1 MARSTLTVSDLA
13 AEAGIDLDETLISLW
28 DGGLDYVGGP
38 RSVLRRGDTNR
49 ARRIVG
55 LATRRELASRSTW
68 QSLFELDDDE
78 FENLLDTLGI
88 SVSEHRR
95 FSQKAIKKLRTEAKA
110 RELSWPGTGVA
121 TNKDIARVESN
132 SKRPVAAASPFR
144 WKVIGQERDIKYLVA
159 DDVRAIHEELI
170 REFASQSD
178 PIDPPGVRDDN
189 LLESALT
196 RPHTSMGESRK
207 YPSIEM
213 SVAALLHSLIHNHP
227 FHNGNKRTAL
237 VAMLAALDTN
247 RMLVTC
253 EEDELFKIVLRI
265 AQHSIVPAKYD
276 NVADREVL
284 HIDNLFENQP
294 LTEWIQ
300 GNSRRIELGDRA
312 IPFRRL
318 RTLVNGLDCICDNP
332 KGSHISITRTIHEK
346 RMFRKDREKK
356 LSARAP
362 YRSEGRE
369 IDGNVIAR
377 IRREIEL
384 DELHGIDSASF
395 YDNAPAAAGD
405 FIIRYRKTLRR
416 LARL

>member
-1 MARSTLTVSDLA
+1 MARSTFTVSDLA
-13 AEAGIDLDETLISLW
+13 AEAGIDLDEALISLW
-28 DGGLDYVGGP
+28 DGGLDYVGDP
-38 RSVLRRGDTNR
+38 TSVLRRRDTKR

-55 LATRRELASRSTW
+55 LATRRELASKSTW
-68 QSLFELDDDE
+68 QLLFELDDDE

-88 SVSEHRR
+88 PVSEHRR
-95 FSQKAIKKLRTEAKA
+95 FPQKAIKRLRAEAKA
-110 RELSWPGTGVA
+110 RGLSWPGTGDA

-132 SKRPVAAASPFR
+132 SKRPVAVSPPFR
-144 WKVIGQERDIKYLVA
+144 WKLIGQERDIKYLVA
-159 DDVRAIHEELI
+159 DDVRAIHEELVS
-170 REFASQSD
+170 EFTNQSD

-189 LLESALT
+189 LLESAIT

-213 SVAALLHSLIHNHP
+213 SAAALLHSLIHNHP

-237 VAMLAALDTN
+237 VSMLASLDTN

-265 AQHSIVPAKYD
+265 AQHSIVPPKYD
-276 NVADREVL
+276 NFADREVL
-284 HIDNLFENQP
+284 YIA
-294 LTEWIQ
+294 EWIQ
-300 GNSRRIELGDRA
+300 RNSRRIELGDRA

-318 RTLVNGLDCICDNP
+318 RTLVNSFDCICDSP
-332 KGSHISITRTIHEK
+332 KGSHISITRTIYEK
-346 RMFRKDREKK
+346 RRFRKDRETK
-356 LSARAP
+356 LSTRAP
-362 YRSEGRE
+362 YRNEGRE
-369 IDGNVIAR
+369 IDGTIIAR
-377 IRREIEL
+377 IRRELEL

-395 YDNAPAAAGD
+395 YGSAPAAAGD